1 MDKHAG
7 ITGYIV
13 TITFAPALGAH
24 QTDSELGIL
33 CSRGVTRQG
42 SNWHLVH
49 LSQAGICGVSPGA
62 SGAHVPEL
70 AHLVGASA
78 SVEKETDI

>member
-13 TITFAPALGAH
+13 AITFAPALGAH
-24 QTDSELGIL
+24 QTDSELR
-33 CSRGVTRQG
+33 SRGVTRQG
-42 SNWHLVH
+42 SNWYLVN
-49 LSQAGICGVSPGA
+49 LSWAGICGVSPGA

>member
-13 TITFAPALGAH
+13 TIMFAPALGSH
-24 QTDSELGIL
+24 QTDSELGVL
-33 CSRGVTRQG
+33 RSRGVTQQG

-49 LSQAGICGVSPGA
+49 LSRAGHMRGVSRCKWSICAGTCTPGRCI
-62 SGAHVPEL
+62 GL
-70 AHLVGASA
+70 G
-78 SVEKETDI
+78 